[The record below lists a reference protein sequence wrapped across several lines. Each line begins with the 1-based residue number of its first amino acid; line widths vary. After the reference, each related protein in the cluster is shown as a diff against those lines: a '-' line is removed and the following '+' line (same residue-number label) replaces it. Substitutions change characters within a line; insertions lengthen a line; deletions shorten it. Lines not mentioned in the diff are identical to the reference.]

1 MKPKN
6 EAEKKISSYSTQRI
20 FCPLFFFFFLSSFQL
35 EYKFKKQKIFLSK
48 NFKKNKEKSK
58 MKNTILNKK
67 NPPSD

>member
-1 MKPKN
+1 MKQ
-6 EAEKKISSYSTQRI
+6 KKKFHRI
-20 FCPLFFFFFLSSFQL
+20 QLKGFFALYFFFFSSSFQL

-48 NFKKNKEKSK
+48 NLKKNKEKSK

>member
-1 MKPKN
+1 MKQKKKN
-6 EAEKKISSYSTQRI
+6 FIVFNSKDFLPFI
-20 FCPLFFFFFLSSFQL
+20 FFFFFSSFQL

>member
-1 MKPKN
+1 MKQ
-6 EAEKKISSYSTQRI
+6 KKKFHRI
-20 FCPLFFFFFLSSFQL
+20 QLKGFFALYFFFFFLSSFQL